1 MDFLQALVAGS
12 YVYTTMVLA
21 WVERKLTKLTGNE
34 IAHLRNQLQDE
45 INELRELQGFPPKS
59 LPIPG
64 DES

>member
-1 MDFLQALVAGS
+1 MDFLQALIAGS

-45 INELRELQGFPPKS
+45 INELRELQGLPPKS
-59 LPIPG
+59 LPPPG